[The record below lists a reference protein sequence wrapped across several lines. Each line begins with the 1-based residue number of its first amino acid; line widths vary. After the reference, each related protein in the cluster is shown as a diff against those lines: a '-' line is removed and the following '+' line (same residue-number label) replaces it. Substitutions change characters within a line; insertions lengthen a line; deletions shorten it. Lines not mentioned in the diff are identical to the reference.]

1 MQFGQLKRRR
11 VLTLLGGAA
20 TAAAWPLTTRA
31 QRGDPPKVGVLS
43 VGTVESSGPL
53 VDTFVE
59 GLNGLGY
66 VEGKNIVVERRYA
79 LGRLDRLPALAS
91 ELVGLR
97 VDILFAPTG
106 SAVLAA
112 QKASTTTPI
121 VFALV
126 NDPIGEGFVS
136 SLARPGGR
144 MTGMTNIAVDV
155 AAKRLETLQEAVPN
169 LSRIGVLYFTAYP
182 GVALQLDE
190 LERAAKA
197 LGKLLLPIEAA
208 RIDQL
213 VTAFDTMVQWRAD
226 AAAVI
231 ENPFYFANQGKIVT
245 LAISHRLPSIYNA
258 KEYVKSGGLMSY
270 GASYSD
276 LYRRA
281 AAYVDKIIRGAA
293 PADLPVE
300 QPVRFELIFNLKT
313 AKALGIDVPPT
324 MLARAD
330 EVIE

>member
-1 MQFGQLKRRR
+1 MRALM
-11 VLTLLGGAA
+11 LGGAA
-20 TAAAWPLTTRA
+20 TAAAWPLAARA
-31 QRGDPPKVGVLS
+31 QHNDQPKVGVLS
-43 VGTVESSGPL
+43 VGTIESSGPL
-53 VDTFVE
+53 VDDFVQ

-66 VEGKNIVVERRYA
+66 VEGKNIAVERRYA
-79 LGRLDRLPALAS
+79 LGRLDQLPALAS
-91 ELVGLR
+91 ELVGLP

-126 NDPIGEGFVS
+126 TDPIGEGFVA

-155 AAKRLETLQEAVPN
+155 AAKRLETLQEAVPH
-169 LSRIGVLYFTAYP
+169 LSRVGVLYFTAYP

-190 LERAAKA
+190 LQRAAKA

-213 VTAFDTMVQWRAD
+213 ATAFDTMVQWRAD

-231 ENPFYFANQGKIVT
+231 ENPFYFANRENIVT
-245 LAISHRLPSIYNA
+245 LAIGHRLPSIYNA

-270 GASYSD
+270 GVSYSD

-281 AAYVDKIIRGAA
+281 ATYVDKIIKGAR

-300 QPVRFELIFNLKT
+300 QPVKFELVFNLKT
-313 AKALGIDVPPT
+313 AKALGLEIPGT